1 MKKTILFLGALSL
14 LMGKS
19 MAQNQ
24 PLPDG
29 KFEQWEQG
37 KLYGD
42 AGTYDDLA
50 NPFWKSLNILAT
62 LSPDMFTGPVT
73 LFKDKGRSDAE
84 GDFAPK
90 MQSDYLK
97 FGEDKEIFLPG
108 VVGAMTVL
116 IDDQTAVF
124 GRPFKSRPTAIKGY
138 MKYEPVN
145 GDSASIFVEVYKYN
159 EAVGRRQIIGRVEQI
174 YKEKVEEWTVF
185 ELPLSYMSDIEP
197 DSITVLFVSS
207 AGYDFSD
214 LFNCK
219 GQIGSTLWVDDVEFV
234 YSATPAE
241 TVQTPT
247 FSVAAGEVEKG
258 TKVAISCATQDAKI
272 YYTTDGSTPSAS
284 STEYTTEITIEETIT
299 LKAIAVKEGMAN
311 SSVAE
316 ATYTVKG
323 ETANENPVLASSNL
337 YPNPSF
343 NGLFNLNVK
352 AACKMEVIS
361 ISGQLVMR
369 QNMATPGAYTVD
381 LSRFA
386 PGVYYIRLS
395 NREGSAT
402 LKAVRR

>member
-1 MKKTILFLGALSL
+1 
-14 LMGKS
+14 MGKS

-24 PLPDG
+24 ALPDG

-37 KLYGD
+37 TTDAGD
-42 AGTYDDLA
+42 AYDDLA
-50 NPFWKSLNILAT
+50 SPFWESLNILAT
-62 LSPDMFTGPVT
+62 LPPEDFTGPVT
-73 LFKDKGRSDAE
+73 LFKDKGRSGEE
-84 GDFAPK
+84 GDYSVK
-90 MQSDYLK
+90 MVSNELI
-97 FGEDKEIFLPG
+97 FGQESTYIFLPG

-116 IDDQTAVF
+116 IDAQSAKF
-124 GRPFKSRPTAIKGY
+124 GRPFVSRPTAIKGY
-138 MKYEPVN
+138 MKYAPVEK
-145 GDSASIFVEVYKYN
+145 DSASIFVELYKYN
-159 EAVGRRQIIGRVEQI
+159 AEVGRRVIIGRVEQI
-174 YKEKVEEWTVF
+174 FKDSVKDWTEF
-185 ELPLSYMSDIEP
+185 ELPIAYNSDITP

-207 AGYDFSD
+207 AGYDFED
-214 LFNCK
+214 LFNCH
-219 GQIGSTLWVDDVEFV
+219 GQVGSTLWVDDVEFV

-247 FSVAAGEVEKG
+247 FSVTAGEVEKG
-258 TKVAISCATQDAKI
+258 TKVTISCATEGAKI